1 MGISR
6 SPDEQTTKKT
16 NTPGEIQDC
25 DGGLARRPWKHSRP
39 LQCLWNTF
47 LQLQKNV
54 KAFVIANIII
64 EGKDLQLQFDS
75 LSSIRLIGN
84 YQYDFMES
92 SNMPNLR
99 AIELFNMRVNSNI
112 IKHISTKFD
121 NIFLVISGCELES
134 LDVLALLN
142 SQFNRFLID
151 SSTVINGDLSQY
163 IYILDPINV
172 RH

>member
-1 MGISR
+1 M
-6 SPDEQTTKKT
+6 
-16 NTPGEIQDC
+16 
-25 DGGLARRPWKHSRP
+25 
-39 LQCLWNTF
+39 
-47 LQLQKNV
+47 QKNV

-92 SNMPNLR
+92 SNMPKLR
-99 AIELFNMRVNSNI
+99 TNELSKMRVISNI

-121 NIFLVISGCELES
+121 NIYLIISGCELES

-142 SQFNRFLID
+142 SQVNRFSID
-151 SSTVINGDLSQY
+151 NSTVKNGDLPQY
-163 IYILDPINV
+163 IYRLTNTL
-172 RH
+172 